1 MSRAIRESKRI
12 ALAAARTF
20 TYREMSLPSA
30 GVVVGAPRVA
40 AHARAG
46 AARHLETI
54 EPNAMLRRAI
64 ASHRATP
71 ARLVAGA
78 RRPSVP
84 PSAAVPSRSLL
95 ASAFFA
101 RPGASLGDARSV
113 TARLRSSMIARADG
127 NASGAAGA
135 RTAQKRGNATA
146 RRGGDNSSRGGGRGG
161 RGAVN
166 ARGRGGRGGR
176 GGGKGGSRGGR
187 GGGRGAS
194 PKRQGNNRG
203 GGGGNRGGKP
213 RRAKDYAV
221 PVETRSG
228 RTFLTKRDPIGADGQ
243 AMKLAKQTYQN
254 MCTALAIKRQHV
266 SFDAH
271 GPPHRRVFS
280 CQLAITVPDSWRELG
295 ILGRSGDAV
304 ANARAAGP
312 DGKGAAAVVDGT
324 GKHAGERVTEI
335 YGGGLDFNKAESQRL
350 AILDAFRSIRAAS
363 AGAIDP
369 HDPPNVARMVKD
381 ALKAQQ
387 KERADEGRLMLE
399 LVNSSRPSVEYKNA
413 KGGSWQATVSAYVD
427 GGKKVESVGV
437 GSGKGEAEDAA
448 YGALVDGGVLRAV
461 VGTGRHDALRE
472 LVERSPGGSVAALR
486 VPPLPDDAM
495 DALIEAMGTP
505 EDHDARMRA
514 WREAE
519 ERAMERYMLRVEE
532 EEEATGDANSNSS
545 DGSADVVDGGYR
557 RRKEAVSGA
566 SRRPVLD
573 EATRRELN
581 ERFVAEE
588 TARAAAADADPAGAE
603 AKMRATREALPIA
616 KIRTELCEALRT
628 NRVVVV
634 SGGTGSGK
642 STQCPQY
649 ILEDAVARGVGPDT
663 RIIVTQPR
671 RIAAVSV
678 AERVAGERGERAGNS
693 VGFSVRL
700 HGCAPRDEGAS
711 VEFVTTGV
719 LLRRLMRD
727 PGLRGVSHVMIDEV
741 HERDINTDFLLVLLR
756 ALLRKRPELR
766 VVLMSAT
773 LDAES
778 FSDYFARRGGLDWGE
793 DGKARSSVLD
803 DSLDESTGV
812 SSRTAD
818 AGSAAPLLSVPTK
831 PRHPVEMFYL
841 EDLASGLCDDD
852 DEDCE
857 EDWESADVND
867 LETDPDKPETLLS
880 VDESQEPPEFALDK
894 LGETLARALLE
905 AQDELL
911 ERELEE
917 ALAEERAA
925 DALEADEED
934 EEDEED
940 EDEDELSEWEEL
952 EVEVEGGGSA
962 NSTRRVKGRSGR
974 LANRVRTLRRAV
986 EMRREAQGDDAGG
999 VAVTSRSARQ
1009 AARRA
1014 RKMSGG
1020 GGGGGKRGGIADKR
1034 EREELVVALAAE
1046 VAAQVSAAELAKGR
1060 KGSVL
1065 VFLPGWDEIK
1075 EAMKTLESLPAEQY
1089 DSLQVIPLHSQ
1100 VPQEEQQLVFN
1111 PAPEGK
1117 IKVILATN
1125 IAESSVT
1132 IDDVLAVVDS
1142 GLVREMSYNPESA
1155 MSTMG
1160 TVSTSRASATQ
1171 RTGRAGRVAP
1181 GVCYRLYSRAMF
1193 EAMPERPTP
1202 EIQRTALEATC
1213 LQTCSMTN
1221 SGVQAFLAEAMDPP
1235 AEETVT
1241 LAMERL
1247 KTLGAIAEVDGSIL
1261 ERARRRAEAEDNA
1274 DLADPADPDSS
1285 SVEPSSGIKEVLT
1298 PLGSLLSQ
1306 LPLDPATGRMLIMGV
1321 VTQCLDPVLT
1331 AAACM
1336 SSRDPF
1342 IVPTGMRDE
1351 AQRARRSFSERSDHL
1366 AVLRAYAEWR
1376 AVLAE
1381 EGFDGACQWA
1391 RDNFLSI
1398 QGLQNLT
1405 SLRSQL
1411 LDELVRTGLVRRDDL
1426 GYDRRNRELRGD
1438 AAVNRH
1444 AGNEPLTL
1452 AVLTTGL
1459 PGNLASRR
1467 SMAHFGVMR
1476 TRLEENAGLH
1486 PASVSFARAP
1496 PKRRSELAALPQ
1508 WFLYREMVLSSQV
1521 FLRDCSAVNP
1531 EQLVLFGGTKMAPP
1545 PEVAFSPPVPA
1556 PARGDAAPSGGHDVA
1571 GAFELPPEGTL
1582 NPANGVSAEAPS
1594 VQPSDHQS
1602 TPQSSASLGPSSSEP
1617 IGAAVLDDWILVR
1630 STCADTSELLVDVR
1644 RELYAALAHKAMSPR
1659 RELSAS
1665 QLALVD
1671 AVAATLH
1678 IVENRDA
1685 GALASLRRRE
1695 TPRRDAGGFELDGGF
1710 GDSRREGGGER
1721 RRGAGFGF
1729 ATRGARGG
1737 GGERRGRPGFGDNRR
1752 RGGGLRRDGD
1762 GNFVREFGS

>member
-1 MSRAIRESKRI
+1 M
-12 ALAAARTF
+12 
-20 TYREMSLPSA
+20 
-30 GVVVGAPRVA
+30 
-40 AHARAG
+40 
-46 AARHLETI
+46 
-54 EPNAMLRRAI
+54 
-64 ASHRATP
+64 
-71 ARLVAGA
+71 
-78 RRPSVP
+78 
-84 PSAAVPSRSLL
+84 
-95 ASAFFA
+95 
-101 RPGASLGDARSV
+101 
-113 TARLRSSMIARADG
+113 
-127 NASGAAGA
+127 
-135 RTAQKRGNATA
+135 
-146 RRGGDNSSRGGGRGG
+146 
-161 RGAVN
+161 
-166 ARGRGGRGGR
+166 
-176 GGGKGGSRGGR
+176 
-187 GGGRGAS
+187 
-194 PKRQGNNRG
+194 
-203 GGGGNRGGKP
+203 
-213 RRAKDYAV
+213 
-221 PVETRSG
+221 
-228 RTFLTKRDPIGADGQ
+228 GADGE

-312 DGKGAAAVVDGT
+312 DGVGAAAVVDGT

-335 YGGGLDFNKAESQRL
+335 YGGGLDFNKAQAQRL

-369 HDPPNVARMVKD
+369 HDPPNVVRMVKD

-399 LVNSSRPSVEYKNA
+399 LVNSSRPSVEYKA
-413 KGGSWQATVSAYVD
+413 KGARWEATVSAYVD

-461 VGTGRHDALRE
+461 VGAGRHDALRE

-519 ERAMERYMLRVEE
+519 ERAMERYMLRAEE
-532 EEEATGDANSNSS
+532 EEEAITDANSNSNS
-545 DGSADVVDGGYR
+545 SGGTAADAVDGGYR
-557 RRKEAVSGA
+557 RRKEATSGA
-566 SRRPVLD
+566 PARRPVLD
-573 EATRRELN
+573 EATRREVN

-588 TARAAAADADPAGAE
+588 AARAMAADADPDSPE
-603 AKMRATREALPIA
+603 AKMRETRDALPIA
-616 KIRTELCEALRT
+616 KIKAELCEALRT
-628 NRVVVV
+628 SPVVVV

-649 ILEDAVARGVGPDT
+649 ILEDAIKRGVGPDT

-678 AERVAGERGERAGNS
+678 AERVASERGERAGNS

-793 DGKARSSVLD
+793 DGKARSNVLD
-803 DSLDESTGV
+803 DSFASTGV

-857 EDWESADVND
+857 EDWESATSDVDD

-880 VDESQEPPEFALDK
+880 SDESQKPPEFALDK

-925 DALEADEED
+925 DALEADED
-934 EEDEED
+934 DDDD
-940 EDEDELSEWEEL
+940 EDDDVDDDVDELSEWEEL
-952 EVEVEGGGSA
+952 EVEVEGGGSV

-986 EMRREAQGDDAGG
+986 EMRREGG
-999 VAVTSRSARQ
+999 IAVTSRSARQ

-1111 PAPEGK
+1111 PAPPGK

-1235 AEETVT
+1235 ATETVT

-1261 ERARRRAEAEDNA
+1261 ERARRRAEAEENA
-1274 DLADPADPDSS
+1274 NLADPPDPESS
-1285 SVEPSSGIKEVLT
+1285 SVEPSPGIKEVLT

-1426 GYDRRNRELRGD
+1426 VYDRRNRELRGD

-1459 PGNLASRR
+1459 PGNLAARR

-1545 PEVAFSPPVPA
+1545 PEVAFSPPA
-1556 PARGDAAPSGGHDVA
+1556 PRDPDALDATPSGAHAEDQHSDQHSDPQSA
-1571 GAFELPPEGTL
+1571 G
-1582 NPANGVSAEAPS
+1582 
-1594 VQPSDHQS
+1594 
-1602 TPQSSASLGPSSSEP
+1602 PQSSANAPIALANEP

-1644 RELYAALAHKAMSPR
+1644 RELYAALAHKAMAPR
-1659 RELSAS
+1659 RELSDE

-1678 IVENRDA
+1678 IVENRDGKTLEA
-1685 GALASLRRRE
+1685 LRRRE
-1695 TPRRDAGGFELDGGF
+1695 GPRRDAGGFERDGGGF
-1710 GDSRREGGGER
+1710 REGGDGR
-1721 RRGAGFGF
+1721 SRGPAGFGF
-1729 ATRGARGG
+1729 ARRGARGG

-1752 RGGGLRRDGD
+1752 SRGGLRRDGD
-1762 GNFVREFGS
+1762 GNFVREFGSSSSGRGGGD

>member
-1 MSRAIRESKRI
+1 
-12 ALAAARTF
+12 
-20 TYREMSLPSA
+20 
-30 GVVVGAPRVA
+30 
-40 AHARAG
+40 
-46 AARHLETI
+46 
-54 EPNAMLRRAI
+54 
-64 ASHRATP
+64 
-71 ARLVAGA
+71 
-78 RRPSVP
+78 
-84 PSAAVPSRSLL
+84 
-95 ASAFFA
+95 
-101 RPGASLGDARSV
+101 
-113 TARLRSSMIARADG
+113 
-127 NASGAAGA
+127 
-135 RTAQKRGNATA
+135 
-146 RRGGDNSSRGGGRGG
+146 
-161 RGAVN
+161 
-166 ARGRGGRGGR
+166 
-176 GGGKGGSRGGR
+176 
-187 GGGRGAS
+187 
-194 PKRQGNNRG
+194 
-203 GGGGNRGGKP
+203 
-213 RRAKDYAV
+213 
-221 PVETRSG
+221 
-228 RTFLTKRDPIGADGQ
+228 
-243 AMKLAKQTYQN
+243 
-254 MCTALAIKRQHV
+254 
-266 SFDAH
+266 
-271 GPPHRRVFS
+271 
-280 CQLAITVPDSWRELG
+280 
-295 ILGRSGDAV
+295 
-304 ANARAAGP
+304 
-312 DGKGAAAVVDGT
+312 
-324 GKHAGERVTEI
+324 
-335 YGGGLDFNKAESQRL
+335 
-350 AILDAFRSIRAAS
+350 
-363 AGAIDP
+363 
-369 HDPPNVARMVKD
+369 
-381 ALKAQQ
+381 
-387 KERADEGRLMLE
+387 
-399 LVNSSRPSVEYKNA
+399 
-413 KGGSWQATVSAYVD
+413 
-427 GGKKVESVGV
+427 
-437 GSGKGEAEDAA
+437 
-448 YGALVDGGVLRAV
+448 
-461 VGTGRHDALRE
+461 
-472 LVERSPGGSVAALR
+472 
-486 VPPLPDDAM
+486 M
-495 DALIEAMGTP
+495 D
-505 EDHDARMRA
+505 
-514 WREAE
+514 
-519 ERAMERYMLRVEE
+519 
-532 EEEATGDANSNSS
+532 
-545 DGSADVVDGGYR
+545 
-557 RRKEAVSGA
+557 
-566 SRRPVLD
+566 
-573 EATRRELN
+573 
-581 ERFVAEE
+581 
-588 TARAAAADADPAGAE
+588 
-603 AKMRATREALPIA
+603 
-616 KIRTELCEALRT
+616 
-628 NRVVVV
+628 
-634 SGGTGSGK
+634 
-642 STQCPQY
+642 
-649 ILEDAVARGVGPDT
+649 
-663 RIIVTQPR
+663 
-671 RIAAVSV
+671 
-678 AERVAGERGERAGNS
+678 
-693 VGFSVRL
+693 
-700 HGCAPRDEGAS
+700 
-711 VEFVTTGV
+711 
-719 LLRRLMRD
+719 
-727 PGLRGVSHVMIDEV
+727 
-741 HERDINTDFLLVLLR
+741 
-756 ALLRKRPELR
+756 
-766 VVLMSAT
+766 
-773 LDAES
+773 
-778 FSDYFARRGGLDWGE
+778 
-793 DGKARSSVLD
+793 
-803 DSLDESTGV
+803 
-812 SSRTAD
+812 
-818 AGSAAPLLSVPTK
+818 
-831 PRHPVEMFYL
+831 
-841 EDLASGLCDDD
+841 
-852 DEDCE
+852 
-857 EDWESADVND
+857 D
-867 LETDPDKPETLLS
+867 LETDPDIPPETLLS
-880 VDESQEPPEFALDK
+880 SDESQKPPEFALDK

-917 ALAEERAA
+917 ALAEERAS
-925 DALEADEED
+925 DALEDDEDDDADED
-934 EEDEED
+934 DD
-940 EDEDELSEWEEL
+940 EDDDVDELSQWEEL

-986 EMRREAQGDDAGG
+986 EMRRSSAQGDDAAS
-999 VAVTSRSARQ
+999 AVTSRSARQ

-1020 GGGGGKRGGIADKR
+1020 GGGGGKRGGVADKR

-1075 EAMKTLESLPAEQY
+1075 EAMKMLESLPAEQY

-1142 GLVREMSYNPESA
+1142 GLVREMNYNPESA

-1261 ERARRRAEAEDNA
+1261 ERARRRAEAEENA
-1274 DLADPADPDSS
+1274 HLSDPADSSVS
-1285 SVEPSSGIKEVLT
+1285 SVESSSGVKEVLT

-1381 EGFDGACQWA
+1381 EGFDSACQWA

-1398 QGLQNLT
+1398 QGLQNLS

-1426 GYDRRNRELRGD
+1426 GYDRRNKELRGD

-1444 AGNEPLTL
+1444 AGNEPLAL

-1521 FLRDCSAVNP
+1521 FLRDCSAVSP

-1545 PEVAFSPPVPA
+1545 PEVAFVPPSVPA
-1556 PARGDAAPSGGHDVA
+1556 AVSDGALNAESFSDQHSDQSGI
-1571 GAFELPPEGTL
+1571 GA
-1582 NPANGVSAEAPS
+1582 
-1594 VQPSDHQS
+1594 
-1602 TPQSSASLGPSSSEP
+1602 QSSQSAQSSLSLANEP

-1644 RELYAALAHKAMSPR
+1644 SELHAALAHKAMAPR
-1659 RELSAS
+1659 RELSAA

-1695 TPRRDAGGFELDGGF
+1695 APRRDGGGFERDGGGF
-1710 GDSRREGGGER
+1710 RDSFEGGER
-1721 RRGAGFGF
+1721 SRDSRGFGF
-1729 ATRGARGG
+1729 ARRGSRGG
-1737 GGERRGRPGFGDNRR
+1737 AGGRGRPGFGDNRR
-1752 RGGGLRRDGD
+1752 SRGGLRRDGD
-1762 GNFVREFGS
+1762 GNFVREFGSSSGRGGGD

>member
-1 MSRAIRESKRI
+1 
-12 ALAAARTF
+12 
-20 TYREMSLPSA
+20 
-30 GVVVGAPRVA
+30 
-40 AHARAG
+40 
-46 AARHLETI
+46 
-54 EPNAMLRRAI
+54 
-64 ASHRATP
+64 
-71 ARLVAGA
+71 
-78 RRPSVP
+78 
-84 PSAAVPSRSLL
+84 
-95 ASAFFA
+95 
-101 RPGASLGDARSV
+101 
-113 TARLRSSMIARADG
+113 
-127 NASGAAGA
+127 
-135 RTAQKRGNATA
+135 
-146 RRGGDNSSRGGGRGG
+146 
-161 RGAVN
+161 
-166 ARGRGGRGGR
+166 
-176 GGGKGGSRGGR
+176 
-187 GGGRGAS
+187 
-194 PKRQGNNRG
+194 
-203 GGGGNRGGKP
+203 
-213 RRAKDYAV
+213 
-221 PVETRSG
+221 
-228 RTFLTKRDPIGADGQ
+228 
-243 AMKLAKQTYQN
+243 
-254 MCTALAIKRQHV
+254 
-266 SFDAH
+266 
-271 GPPHRRVFS
+271 
-280 CQLAITVPDSWRELG
+280 
-295 ILGRSGDAV
+295 
-304 ANARAAGP
+304 
-312 DGKGAAAVVDGT
+312 
-324 GKHAGERVTEI
+324 
-335 YGGGLDFNKAESQRL
+335 
-350 AILDAFRSIRAAS
+350 
-363 AGAIDP
+363 
-369 HDPPNVARMVKD
+369 MVKD

-399 LVNSSRPSVEYKNA
+399 LVNSSRPAVEYKNA
-413 KGGSWQATVSAYVD
+413 KGGRWEATVSAYVD

-437 GSGKGEAEDAA
+437 GSGKGDAEDAA

-461 VGTGRHDALRE
+461 VGAGRHDALRA
-472 LVERSPGGSVAALR
+472 LAERSPGGSVAALR

-495 DALIEAMGTP
+495 DALIEAMGSP

-519 ERAMERYMLRVEE
+519 ERAMERYMLRAEE
-532 EEEATGDANSNSS
+532 EEEAISDVNADDASS
-545 DGSADVVDGGYR
+545 TPSSGGTADAVDGGYR
-557 RRKEAVSGA
+557 RRKEARPSGA
-566 SRRPVLD
+566 ARRRPALD
-573 EATRRELN
+573 EATRREVN

-588 TARAAAADADPAGAE
+588 AARALAADADPGSSE
-603 AKMRATREALPIA
+603 AKMRAIRDALPIA
-616 KIRTELCEALRT
+616 KIRDSLCEALRT
-628 NRVVVV
+628 SPVVVV

-649 ILEDAVARGVGPDT
+649 ILEDAIARGVGPET

-678 AERVAGERGERAGNS
+678 AERVASERGERAGNS

-727 PGLRGVSHVMIDEV
+727 PGLKGVSHVMIDEV
-741 HERDINTDFLLVLLR
+741 HERDINTDFLLVLLS

-793 DGKARSSVLD
+793 DGKARTSTVQSD
-803 DSLDESTGV
+803 DSSFASDV

-841 EDLASGLCDDD
+841 EDLADGLCDDD

-857 EDWESADVND
+857 EDWESADVDD

-880 VDESQEPPEFALDK
+880 SDESQKPPEFALDE

-925 DALEADEED
+925 DALED
-934 EEDEED
+934 D
-940 EDEDELSEWEEL
+940 EDEDADEDDDEDDDVDELSQWEEL

-986 EMRREAQGDDAGG
+986 EMRREAQGDDAGNI
-999 VAVTSRSARQ
+999 AVTSRSARQ

-1014 RKMSGG
+1014 RKIGGGG

-1089 DSLQVIPLHSQ
+1089 DSLRVIPLHSQ

-1142 GLVREMSYNPESA
+1142 GLVREMNYNPESA

-1261 ERARRRAEAEDNA
+1261 ERARRRAEAEENA
-1274 DLADPADPDSS
+1274 DLADSADSSSVS
-1285 SVEPSSGIKEVLT
+1285 SVEPSSGVKEVLT

-1381 EGFDGACQWA
+1381 EGFDSACQWA

-1426 GYDRRNRELRGD
+1426 GYDRRNKELRGD

-1521 FLRDCSAVNP
+1521 FLRDCSAVSP

-1545 PEVAFSPPVPA
+1545 PEVAFGAPVPA
-1556 PARGDAAPSGGHDVA
+1556 PVPDGV
-1571 GAFELPPEGTL
+1571 
-1582 NPANGVSAEAPS
+1582 PAESS
-1594 VQPSDHQS
+1594 SDQSPSDQS
-1602 TPQSSASLGPSSSEP
+1602 ASAQSSTASLSLANEP

-1644 RELYAALAHKAMSPR
+1644 RELHAALAHKAMAPR
-1659 RELSAS
+1659 RELGAS

-1678 IVENRDA
+1678 IVDNRDA

-1695 TPRRDAGGFELDGGF
+1695 APRRDGGGFERDGGGF
-1710 GDSRREGGGER
+1710 RDGFEGGER
-1721 RRGAGFGF
+1721 SRESRGFGF
-1729 ATRGARGG
+1729 ARRGSRGG
-1737 GGERRGRPGFGDNRR
+1737 AGGRGRPGFGDNRR
-1752 RGGGLRRDGD
+1752 NRGGLRRDGD
-1762 GNFVREFGS
+1762 GNFVREFGSSSGRGGGD